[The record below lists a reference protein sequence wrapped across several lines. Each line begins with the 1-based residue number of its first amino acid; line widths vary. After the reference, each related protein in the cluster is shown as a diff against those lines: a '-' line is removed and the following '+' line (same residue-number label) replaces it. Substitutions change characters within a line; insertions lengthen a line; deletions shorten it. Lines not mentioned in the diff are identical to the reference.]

1 MKYTENIIQKED
13 KTMLNIIAANLNSEE
28 LNSASLHGYF

>member
-1 MKYTENIIQKED
+1 MEYTEIIIQKED
-13 KTMLNIIAANLNSEE
+13 ETMLNIIAANLNNEE